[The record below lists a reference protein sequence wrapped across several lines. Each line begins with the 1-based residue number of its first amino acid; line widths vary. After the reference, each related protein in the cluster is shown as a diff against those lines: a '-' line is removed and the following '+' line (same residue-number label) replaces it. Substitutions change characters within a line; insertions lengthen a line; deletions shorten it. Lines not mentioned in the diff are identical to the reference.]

1 MHWLQ
6 GSVGLR
12 GMLISFQERTQL
24 QRRLQSLT
32 PEVLSHAVIAVHAD
46 VEWRRVGAIAGALRV
61 DGVQEHFMFLDL
73 LAKSEADTYVNAFS
87 EPLETAIGAL
97 SSYTLMS

>member
-1 MHWLQ
+1 
-6 GSVGLR
+6 
-12 GMLISFQERTQL
+12 MLISFQERTQL

>member
-1 MHWLQ
+1 MVERLYGEVCLGCT
-6 GSVGLR
+6 GSKDL
-12 GMLISFQERTQL
+12 SDSE
-24 QRRLQSLT
+24 SLT

-73 LAKSEADTYVNAFS
+73 LAKSEADTHANAFS